1 MCKSLRQY
9 GVVFTRTQFCTWHYL
24 PRKEN
29 KSALDK
35 RDAFYQWNNFLPKTT
50 SLNVV
55 LAEGELCNLGSGCA
69 QVPSAA
75 LCRTRVRNL
84 RVMIWLFFAWPS
96 RPFPFTDCCLAKS
109 SAGSFAPAVFVS
121 IHRKLV
127 SFSFSPH
134 TRSLHDLRIA
144 SF

>member
-84 RVMIWLFFAWPS
+84 RVMIWVVLCLALT
-96 RPFPFTDCCLAKS
+96 PFPLHRLLSRKVVGRQLCACCFCFNIPEV
-109 SAGSFAPAVFVS
+109 GVFFLLTAHS
-121 IHRKLV
+121 LV
-127 SFSFSPH
+127 
-134 TRSLHDLRIA
+134 A
-144 SF
+144 